1 METEKISQKEI
12 YEDWRKRIFISIW
25 ITYATFYLTRVNF
38 SVAIPGII
46 QEYGISKT
54 EIGAVLTALFLAYAF
69 GQFVNG
75 QLGDKFG
82 ARKLVTFGLIASG
95 ILNIIFGFNH
105 AFTGMIIIW
114 ALNGYFQSMGWSP
127 TVKTLANW
135 FPTDRRGKMA
145 GFLGTSYQIGNVFS
159 WALAGFIVGMLG
171 WRWAFFLPGIIVII
185 SAIHYWI
192 RVRNAPEEVGLPTIE
207 EEENG
212 IENVEKKDVKKD
224 YHLGFRYTIGLVVKN
239 PAIWAVALSLF
250 ALNIVRYGFLD
261 WAPTYMFEVQKA
273 AISIAAYK
281 AMLFPAAGCI
291 GALFAGWASEK
302 FFKNRRAPVAAIMLF
317 LLAIFAFIYPN
328 IPVESWQLS
337 LICLMAVGFMTYGP
351 HVLIVTAMPMDFGTR
366 KAAASATG
374 FIDGMGYIGAA
385 LTGIAGGW
393 LIDNLGW
400 DYAFY
405 FWVVGAIF
413 AGILMLLLWNYK
425 SKKSKYH

>member
-12 YEDWRKRIFISIW
+12 YEDWRRRIFISIW

-54 EIGAVLTALFLAYAF
+54 EIGAVLTALFFAYAI

-75 QLGDKFG
+75 QLGDRFG

-95 ILNIIFGFNH
+95 ILNIIFGFSH
-105 AFTGMIIIW
+105 ALTGMIIIW

-145 GFLGTSYQIGNVFS
+145 GLLGTSYQIGNVFS

-207 EEENG
+207 EEEKG
-212 IENVEKKDVKKD
+212 IEHIEKKEVKKD
-224 YHLGFRYTIGLVVKN
+224 YHLGFRYTLSLVSKSPV
-239 PAIWAVALSLF
+239 IWVVALSLF

-261 WAPTYMFEVQKA
+261 WAPTYMFEVQNA
-273 AISIAAYK
+273 TISMAAYK
-281 AMLFPAAGCI
+281 AIAFPSAGCI
-291 GALFAGWASEK
+291 GAIFAGWAAGK
-302 FFKNRRAPVAAIMLF
+302 IFQNRKHQLPQLCYF
-317 LLAIFAFIYPN
+317 YWLYLHLY
-328 IPVESWQLS
+328 IPVSPQ
-337 LICLMAVGFMTYGP
+337 
-351 HVLIVTAMPMDFGTR
+351 
-366 KAAASATG
+366 KAG
-374 FIDGMGYIGAA
+374 
-385 LTGIAGGW
+385 
-393 LIDNLGW
+393 N
-400 DYAFY
+400 
-405 FWVVGAIF
+405 
-413 AGILMLLLWNYK
+413 
-425 SKKSKYH
+425 